1 MNKQNS
7 NIVEQNKRE
16 SKENNLNI
24 GGVNMRQ
31 DNIKTTE
38 EKINDI
44 VYIFYVSL
52 VIAIVT
58 FVTCLIV
65 CWIIISFNP
74 LSSPETK
81 EEVHNLPAVP
91 IPAPTRAID
100 KEKIFKETIS
110 EPYRELER
118 SNEESKKKCIS
129 ILSEKFNAYEQ
140 NIVNFV
146 EDLSNFAILYHW
158 TKGDLENY
166 IKEKFYSKVF
176 SPADL
181 ETVVNNVKEQYVH
194 ELKKNENKFY
204 TNFKNNLVKV
214 SDEYPEL
221 NMDKNKIDTMI
232 KRVTQSVESN
242 FKKDVNIYAIYASL
256 PTIVSPVS
264 GLLVGYVIDCL
275 ISKCPSLLGATGGA
289 AIGSFTVPGLGTVI
303 GAGGGLLGGLVID
316 WYIDSKYE
324 KDLHLKIS
332 TSLDKLK
339 NDITSEMEAAFTKVR
354 QKAEG
359 ALYDNCHKAF
369 TQI

>member
-7 NIVEQNKRE
+7 NIIEQNKTE
-16 SKENNLNI
+16 TGKTLTKKGE
-24 GGVNMRQ
+24 VNMRQ
-31 DNIKTTE
+31 DNSRTTE

-44 VYIFYVSL
+44 VHIFYVSL
-52 VIAIVT
+52 VSVIVT

-81 EEVHNLPAVP
+81 EEVQNLPALP

-110 EPYRELER
+110 EPYRELVQ
-118 SNEESKKKCIS
+118 SNEASKKKSIS
-129 ILSEKFNAYEQ
+129 ILSENFNGYEQ
-140 NIVNFV
+140 KINEFV
-146 EDLSNFAILYHW
+146 KDLSNLAILYHW

-176 SPADL
+176 SPDDL
-181 ETVVNNVKEQYVH
+181 ETAVNNVNEQYVS
-194 ELKKNENKFY
+194 ELKENENKFY

-221 NMDKNKIDTMI
+221 NIDKDKIDTMI

-242 FKKDVNIYAIYASL
+242 FKKDANIYAIYASL
-256 PTIVSPVS
+256 PTIVSPVL
-264 GLLVGYVIDCL
+264 GLLVGCVIDSYYPL
-275 ISKCPSLLGATGGA
+275 LLGATGA
-289 AIGSFTVPGLGTVI
+289 TTIGSFTLPGLGTVM
-303 GAGGGLLGGLVID
+303 GAGAGLLGGLVIN
-316 WYIDSKYE
+316 WYIDSKYK
-324 KDLHLKIS
+324 KDIYLKVS

-339 NDITSEMEAAFTKVR
+339 NDITSEMEEAFTKVR